1 MTSRKATVGQATVV
15 GAAGFVGARLT
26 ERLTADGWDVWA
38 PAKGDPELLTRD
50 LGTVFYCA
58 GLTADYDRR
67 PFDTVEAHASLVSDL
82 VRADRFARLVY
93 CSSTRLYDGQ
103 KKAEVHEAEPL
114 VFDPADPRRVYD
126 LSKALGENLTLARTA
141 GRGAVA
147 RLSNVYDWADGAP
160 GFLSEW
166 LIRARATRDLKLE
179 SSPNIARDYIH
190 LDDTVEALIAIAT
203 KGASG
208 GEGIYNV
215 AAGRLTTNADICRVF
230 EAAGFRVTFT
240 GDANPPPPPNASAER
255 LAGLGVAARPVE
267 DVVRAYLEGLSA

>member
-1 MTSRKATVGQATVV
+1 MSGQATVV
-15 GAAGFVGARLT
+15 GAAGFVGARLVQ
-26 ERLTADGWDVWA
+26 RLRADGWDVWA
-38 PAKGDPELLTRD
+38 PAKGDAALFERD

-67 PFDTVEAHASLVSDL
+67 PFDTVEAHASLVSEL
-82 VRADRFARLVY
+82 IRAGRFTRLVY

-126 LSKALGENLTLARTA
+126 LSKALGENLTLARTS

-147 RLSNVYDWADGAP
+147 RLSNVYDWSDGAP

-166 LIRARATRDLKLE
+166 LIVARAARDLKLD

-190 LDDTVEALIAIAT
+190 LDDTVSALVAIAE
-203 KGASG
+203 KGGSAG
-208 GEGIYNV
+208 QGIYNV
-215 AAGRLTTNADICRVF
+215 AAGRLTTNADIARVF
-230 EAAGFRVTFT
+230 EAAGYRVKFS
-240 GDANPPPPPNASAER
+240 GDASPPPPPKASAGR
-255 LAGLGVAARPVE
+255 LAGLGVTARPVE
-267 DVVRAYLEGLSA
+267 DVVAAYLEGLPK